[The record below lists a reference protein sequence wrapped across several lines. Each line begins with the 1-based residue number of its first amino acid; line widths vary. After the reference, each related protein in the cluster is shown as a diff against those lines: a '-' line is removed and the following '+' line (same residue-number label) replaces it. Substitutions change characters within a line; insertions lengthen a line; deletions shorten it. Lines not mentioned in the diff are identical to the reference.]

1 MFNLVRQKLIRH
13 KTVKAL
19 SPLILLFAIAL
30 WCVGLGWGIAFAL
43 AIPSD
48 SSLLKSVDAMPSR
61 YQTGRDL
68 YLENCS
74 GCHIAI
80 PPEVM
85 PTETWKQLLEKPQDH
100 YGQSLT
106 NLIRITQLLIW
117 DYLNAYSRP
126 LATREPVPLLVE
138 QSRYFKALHPRVKF
152 SEPVTADTCVK
163 CHPGVA
169 QFDYRTLTPEWQDSP

>member
-13 KTVKAL
+13 KIAKVL
-19 SPLILLFAIAL
+19 SPFILLFAIAL
-30 WCVGLGWGIAFAL
+30 WCVGLGWGMAFAL
-43 AIPSD
+43 DPI
-48 SSLLKSVDAMPSR
+48 PSR
-61 YQTGRDL
+61 YENGRDL
-68 YLENCS
+68 YIENCS

-85 PTETWKQLLEKPQDH
+85 PTETWKQLLENPEDH
-100 YGQSLT
+100 YGRSLT

-117 DYLNAYSRP
+117 DYLSAYSRP
-126 LATREPVPLLVE
+126 LTTNEPVPLLIE

-152 SEPVTADTCVK
+152 SEPVTTDTCVK

-169 QFDYRTLTPEWQDSP
+169 QFDYRTLTPEWQDAP